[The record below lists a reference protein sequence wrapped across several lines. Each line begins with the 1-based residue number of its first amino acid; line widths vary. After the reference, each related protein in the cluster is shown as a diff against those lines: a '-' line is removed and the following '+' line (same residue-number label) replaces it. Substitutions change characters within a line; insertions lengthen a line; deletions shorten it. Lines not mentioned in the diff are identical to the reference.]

1 MARPRSLWSRLVD
14 AFHGRDIAASAAP
27 PRPTT
32 TGWVVDPDTEDW
44 SYQPPSTP
52 AGFQTIYVCQPD
64 GYDFARL
71 VWQVCDE
78 CRIGLIAKIRVT
90 GPWQRHGYASR
101 MVRLALRDCDGYS
114 WTTTPQSELGRAFFP
129 AATAAT
135 GVNFPAQAH
144 LCEHM
149 RAREPRQ
156 SLAHEPLDPS
166 QR

>member
-1 MARPRSLWSRLVD
+1 MTD
-14 AFHGRDIAASAAP
+14 AFHGRDTAAPAAP
-27 PRPTT
+27 PLPAQ

-52 AGFQTIYVCQPD
+52 AGFQRLYVRQPD

-90 GPWQRHGYASR
+90 GPWQRHGYGSR
-101 MVRLALRDCDGYS
+101 MVRLALRDCDGYH
-114 WTTTPQSELGRAFFP
+114 WTTTPQSEFARAFFP
-129 AATAAT
+129 AVTAAT
-135 GVNFPAQAH
+135 GVDFPAQTH

-149 RAREPRQ
+149 RAREPRHFED
-156 SLAHEPLDPS
+156 SRPLTPPP
-166 QR
+166 RWPR